1 MACTGRPRECY
12 EYDSCRADKQVV
24 ERWYQCGVE
33 KTNDVAVVHW
43 GQQLLFLMPVMATFH
58 SWSLFKFLQQDQ
70 LCNNFSQSQPLP
82 AATATFSNTHNIDL
96 PIQKWHTVEVVVST
110 HKVQSTCKEEFIR
123 YCTQRFAVS
132 CNLLSCTPCR
142 SKSDGPHDMHTQ
154 TTTTMPLPLLLLWFL
169 HAQLSLRERERRG
182 CVTSVHGKRV
192 LEVVDVSTS
201 WANEGSKFQG
211 RPWDA

>member
-1 MACTGRPRECY
+1 MMLLWFIGASNCCSWCQWWQPSILDLCSS
-12 EYDSCRADKQVV
+12 SCNR
-24 ERWYQCGVE
+24 
-33 KTNDVAVVHW
+33 TNFATNSHSHNHC
-43 GQQLLFLMPVMATFH
+43 QQ
-58 SWSLFKFLQQDQ
+58 QQ
-70 LCNNFSQSQPLP
+70 QPS
-82 AATATFSNTHNIDL
+82 FSNTHNIDL
-96 PIQKWHTVEVVVST
+96 PIQKWHTVAVVVST
-110 HKVQSTCKEEFIR
+110 HKVQSTCKEEFIG

-132 CNLLSCTPCR
+132 CNVLSCTPCR

-154 TTTTMPLPLLLLWFL
+154 TTTTMTLPLLLLWFL

-182 CVTSVHGKRV
+182 CVTSVHGKRS

>member
-1 MACTGRPRECY
+1 MMLLWFIGASNCCSWCQWWQPSILDLCSS
-12 EYDSCRADKQVV
+12 SCNR
-24 ERWYQCGVE
+24 
-33 KTNDVAVVHW
+33 TN
-43 GQQLLFLMPVMATFH
+43 FAT
-58 SWSLFKFLQQDQ
+58 
-70 LCNNFSQSQPLP
+70 NSQSQPLP
-82 AATATFSNTHNIDL
+82 AATATFLLQHSQHWSSNTKVAHSRSRG
-96 PIQKWHTVEVVVST
+96 KHT
-110 HKVQSTCKEEFIR
+110 QSPKYLQGSVYWILYTEICCFL
-123 YCTQRFAVS
+123 Q
-132 CNLLSCTPCR
+132 CTPCR

-154 TTTTMPLPLLLLWFL
+154 TTTTMTLPLLLLWFL